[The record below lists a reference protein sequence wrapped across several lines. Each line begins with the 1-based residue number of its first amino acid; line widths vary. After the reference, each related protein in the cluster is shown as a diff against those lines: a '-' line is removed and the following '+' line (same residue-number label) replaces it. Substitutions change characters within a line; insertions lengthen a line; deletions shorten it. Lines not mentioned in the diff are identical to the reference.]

1 VKWLLHLYRF
11 WPLYVAAALA
21 LTGAG
26 LYVHHSIYESGYAA
40 SEAKWQPLFAKAERE
55 LAAAN
60 ARTKAKETE
69 STLAVAESQRRIDET
84 NEALRVRSADYD
96 SRLRSISMRYAAARA
111 SCQQVPAVP
120 GGPSEASGTTESEQR
135 AAEIGSAIARVGADC
150 ESDAARLA
158 EWQRW
163 YTEQRVIFDRH

>member
-84 NEALRVRSADYD
+84 QKILDARLAGADKRYRALS
-96 SRLRSISMRYAAARA
+96 LRYTAAATRRCDLPKAPGASPGPDATPGSIERA
-111 SCQQVPAVP
+111 
-120 GGPSEASGTTESEQR
+120 ER
-135 AAEIGSAIARVGADC
+135 AAEGFRDTGGRC
-150 ESDAARLA
+150 ERDAARLA
-158 EWQRW
+158 EIQRV
-163 YTEQRVIFDRH
+163 YTEQRGIINQ